1 MKRCKSF
8 LTAVRKIFG
17 ISSRNTFDSVIA
29 VHEEKTN
36 WDVTYPVVSIE
47 GNKEAEE
54 AINADIRHFIAD
66 LREHYDSGFYY
77 TAKGSFE
84 VHSEDAKRLS
94 LSLKFFGLPYGAN
107 GNHTYTVSFVYD
119 KETGERVPLE
129 RYVRVTIFD
138 IELYRGIHTFL
149 WDGTEKSY
157 ESTFKKPIPYI
168 PTNYFLPGD
177 GAVCL
182 VYQPYSL
189 AAGANGSL
197 YIRLEPEYVDYLNRK
212 NRDL

>member
-1 MKRCKSF
+1 MRIMNKI
-8 LTAVRKIFG
+8 LGTAVRKIFG
-17 ISSRNTFDSVIA
+17 FSRDTFDSVIA
-29 VHEEKTN
+29 LHEEKTN
-36 WDVTYPVVSIE
+36 WNLTYPVVSIE
-47 GNKEAEE
+47 ENKKAEA
-54 AINADIRHFIAD
+54 AINRDIESFIAN
-66 LREHYDSGFYY
+66 LRERFDSGFYY

-84 VHSEDAKRLS
+84 VHSEDATRLS
-94 LSLKFFGLPYGAN
+94 LSLKLFGLPYGAN
-107 GNHTYTVSFVYD
+107 GNHTYTVSLVYD

-129 RYVRVTIFD
+129 RYVRVTVSD

-149 WDGTEKSY
+149 WDGTGKSY

-182 VYQPYSL
+182 VFQPYSL

-212 NRDL
+212 NQNI